1 MLPGAKNNSTLPPT
15 ATPNKRVLRPSSLSR
30 DCRMPLPHTWDR
42 NLPSWQAV
50 VLPCWSTGPPAQNT
64 TCVFR
69 KGDGRITFT
78 VMLPLEGFTFP
89 HLPGAFSLQ
98 ISLCL
103 CPHALSTCSSSST
116 SALTR
121 KTRLVVLQVKW
132 KGSQEESGTSS
143 HSSKA
148 AKIVYRNCTG
158 SRTKQGNK
166 SAPGLQLLLHKL

>member
-1 MLPGAKNNSTLPPT
+1 MEYRS
-15 ATPNKRVLRPSSLSR
+15 PS
-30 DCRMPLPHTWDR
+30 
-42 NLPSWQAV
+42 
-50 VLPCWSTGPPAQNT
+50 QNT
-64 TCVFR
+64 TCVFW
-69 KGDGRITFT
+69 KGGGRITFT

-89 HLPGAFSLQ
+89 HLPGASPLQ
-98 ISLCL
+98 ISFRL
-103 CPHALSTCSSSST
+103 CPHAPSTCSGSST

-166 SAPGLQLLLHKL
+166 SAPGLQLLLHKLLAQSRTLQSPALLSHGIQCGARWIPDCLTNGNHVED